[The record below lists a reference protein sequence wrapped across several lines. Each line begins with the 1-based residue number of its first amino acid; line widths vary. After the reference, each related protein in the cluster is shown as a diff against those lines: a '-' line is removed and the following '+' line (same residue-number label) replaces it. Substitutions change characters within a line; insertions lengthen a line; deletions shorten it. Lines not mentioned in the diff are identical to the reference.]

1 VLCRGSRINMSWFQL
16 HESRGLDDEHLKTF
30 MRLTVVVS
38 EYLIYV
44 PAVVIFVR
52 AYGRK
57 AGLNSYDR
65 AIALGA
71 ILLQPGLILVDHGH
85 FQYNSVML
93 GFAFLALDC
102 FITDHILWGSFFFV
116 LSLCFKQM
124 ALYYAP
130 VVFAYLLG
138 LCVFPRLD
146 IRRLFCLGL
155 VVIGTFSLMLAPLV
169 LLGGVEQIGQCLFRV
184 FPFARGLWEDK
195 VANFWC
201 ATNVVIK
208 YKRLFAPA
216 TLQRAR

>member
-1 VLCRGSRINMSWFQL
+1 MSWFQL